1 MTDIMNHGIELVAP
15 TDDISTMALLKGEGP
30 FQEARKLFSSHSA
43 RIEQSQQQ
51 RRPSSPIEVRRM
63 EFEAVV
69 AIAKALGVLKDA
81 G

>member
-1 MTDIMNHGIELVAP
+1 MNDGIELVAP
-15 TDDISTMALLKGEGP
+15 TDDISTMALLKGHGP

-51 RRPSSPIEVRRM
+51 RRPASPIEVRRM

-69 AIAKALGVLKDA
+69 AIARTLGMLKDA